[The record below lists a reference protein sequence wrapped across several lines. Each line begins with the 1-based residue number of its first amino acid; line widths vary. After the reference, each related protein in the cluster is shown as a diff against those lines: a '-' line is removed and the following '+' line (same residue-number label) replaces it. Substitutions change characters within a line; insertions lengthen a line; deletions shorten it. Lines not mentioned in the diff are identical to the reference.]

1 MALEDEFDPTAER
14 KRSIQSNKNSY
25 EVWSKKVAESEG
37 KSEAAFMKATLLL
50 GAKNIVEKY
59 RAKWAEAAAAK
70 AQVMA
75 DCVKGHNSPPDNYW
89 LPEHR
94 AHAQY
99 QNALNFLAAVEE
111 A

>member
-1 MALEDEFDPTAER
+1 MALEDEFDPSAER
-14 KRSIQSNKNSY
+14 IRSQAKNKNTY
-25 EVWSKKVAESEG
+25 DVWIKKLANDEG
-37 KSEAAFMKATLLL
+37 KSEEAFLKAVLLQS
-50 GAKNIVEKY
+50 ARNMVEKY
-59 RAKWAEAAAAK
+59 RQLWAEAAAAK
-70 AQVMA
+70 AQIMA

-99 QNALNFLAAVEE
+99 NNALNFLAAVEE